1 MELSGSLFH
10 SAWLVLFGAVYLVA
24 LWYAL
29 RWADWG
35 RLKDARQQHVWL
47 GAIVFLFF
55 LWNMRVE
62 IQPGF
67 YWHLSGMVIVTL
79 MLRWSLAIL
88 AGSLALAGVVLAGL
102 NDWSGFLPSVV
113 FAVVLPATLTQ
124 VILGLTRAYA
134 PKHFFVYVLV
144 NAFAAGGFIFLVM
157 SLCIVG
163 GLLSLGVYP
172 WHEMKQNFLYLMPM
186 MFFPESMLNGWLA
199 AMIVIYKPHWISSF
213 SDEEYLHGK

>member
-10 SAWLVLFGAVYLVA
+10 SAWLVLFGSVYLVA
-24 LWYAL
+24 LRYAL

-79 MLRWSLAIL
+79 MLRWSLAVL
-88 AGSLALAGVVLAGL
+88 AGSIALAGVVLAGL
-102 NDWSGFLPSVV
+102 NDWSGF
-113 FAVVLPATLTQ
+113 
-124 VILGLTRAYA
+124 LTRAYA

>member
-29 RWADWG
+29 RWADWS

-47 GAIVFLFF
+47 GTIVFLFF

-67 YWHLSGMVIVTL
+67 YWHLSGMVIITL

-88 AGSLALAGVVLAGL
+88 AGSLALLGVVLAGF
-102 NDWSGFLPSVV
+102 NDWSGFLPSAV

-157 SLCIVG
+157 SACIVG

-199 AMIVIYKPHWISSF
+199 AMIVIYKPHWIISF

>member
-1 MELSGSLFH
+1 MELSGSLFDP
-10 SAWLVLFGAVYLVA
+10 AWLVLFGLLYLPA

-29 RWADWG
+29 RWADWA
-35 RLKDARQQHVWL
+35 RLRESRHQNVFL

-67 YWHLSGMVIVTL
+67 FWHLSGMVVITL
-79 MLRWSLAIL
+79 MLRWSLAVL
-88 AGSLALAGVVLAGL
+88 AGSMALAGVVLAGL

-113 FAVVLPATLTQ
+113 LAVVLPATLTQ

-134 PKHFFVYVLV
+134 PKQFFVYVLV
-144 NAFAAGGFIFLVM
+144 NAFLAGGVIFLLM
-157 SLCIVG
+157 ALFIVG
-163 GLLSLGVYP
+163 GLVIFEVYP
-172 WHEMKQNFLYLMPM
+172 WHEMKQNFVHLVPM
-186 MFFPESMLNGWLA
+186 MFFPESMLNGWLT